1 MRKDIYI
8 VAAKRTPFGRYKGYF
23 ADRSAIDLGVMALAG
38 TLKQSQIPKEKIQ
51 ALFMGNAISAGLGQN
66 MARQV
71 ALRTGLA
78 KNSVATTINQ
88 VCGSSLKALRL
99 AQGQMLMGDLDL
111 VAVGGAESMTNAPY
125 LVDKNN
131 KDDPADHLVNSLFQD
146 GLNDAFSRQPMG
158 FTAENVAAKYHVT
171 RTEMDRFSLSSH
183 QKAVKAVRDH
193 AFKDEIIPLLLNGQ
207 ALIRDENIRFDTS
220 LAKLAQLKPAFKKEG
235 LITAGSSSP
244 ISDGASMVILA
255 TKEKCQ
261 ELGLKPLA
269 KLGAFAE
276 AGYEPAL
283 MGYTPYFAVKKLLTK
298 TGHKISDYDTIEINE
313 AFAATTIAVARDLKV
328 PADKLNV
335 LGGAI
340 ALGHP
345 LGATGTRLVATA
357 LSALRQVGGQKAL
370 ITLCMGGGQ
379 AIAYEVERV

>member
-1 MRKDIYI
+1 MTKDIYI
-8 VAAKRTPFGRYKGYF
+8 VAANRTPFGRYKGYF

-38 TLKQSQIPKEKIQ
+38 TLRRSKIPKEKIQ

-71 ALRTGLA
+71 ALRTGLT
-78 KNSVATTINQ
+78 KKTVATTINE

-125 LVDKNN
+125 LVEKNN
-131 KDDPADHLVNSLFQD
+131 KDDPADHLVNTLFKD

-158 FTAENVAAKYHVT
+158 LTAENVAAKYHVT
-171 RTEMDRFSLSSH
+171 REEMDRFSLSSH
-183 QKAVKAVRDH
+183 QKAVKAVRQH
-193 AFKDEIIPLLLNGQ
+193 AFKEMIPLLLNGR
-207 ALIRDENIRFDTS
+207 ALVRDENIRSDTS
-220 LAKLAQLKPAFKKEG
+220 LAKLAALKPAFKKDG
-235 LITAGSSSP
+235 LVTAGSSSP

-255 TKEKCQ
+255 TKKKCQ

-283 MGYTPYFAVKKLLTK
+283 MGYTPYFAVKKLLAQTRQQI
-298 TGHKISDYDTIEINE
+298 TDYDAIEINE

-328 PADKLNV
+328 PSERLNL

-357 LSALRQVGGQKAL
+357 LSALRQVDGQKAL

-379 AIAYEVERV
+379 AIAYEIERV